1 MYCRHSEPG
10 IHVSGNRN
18 NISDRLLVY
27 SMLKIYSD
35 DVFKKKHSMEKIFF
49 FPCIFFPC
57 LIFTLFN
64 KLQRIESAEILF
76 FFYIFRNLRLSEQ
89 SLPRVSTSRGK
100 KSQTRN
106 DIVSEPHFDEKNH
119 KTLKY
124 IFSSFISQTWRLQT
138 LKVSWTTKQ
147 FLLVMWIP
155 RELIVVQIFRPWN
168 QPGLTGLSCKIL
180 VMKQIKRWTS
190 QYQV

>member
-10 IHVSGNRN
+10 IHLSGNRN
-18 NISDRLLVY
+18 NISDRLQVY
-27 SMLKIYSD
+27 LMLKIYSD

-106 DIVSEPHFDEKNH
+106 DIVSETQRVFCERVF
-119 KTLKY
+119 Y
-124 IFSSFISQTWRLQT
+124 IPVESQFNYKASVASNVNTKMSNCCANIQTMKSSRLD
-138 LKVSWTTKQ
+138 WTN
-147 FLLVMWIP
+147 V
-155 RELIVVQIFRPWN
+155 
-168 QPGLTGLSCKIL
+168 TGRGSNT
-180 VMKQIKRWTS
+180 VWF
-190 QYQV
+190 